1 MRSTLE
7 KTEEMPPYVAA
18 GVALLGVDADFL
30 GVDFALVPFPAGFF
44 DLTGLDCFAGP
55 FVTRPDLVFPRTF
68 FSSTIAGAW
77 SHVVSKGSD
86 TQSSDDGRTTT
97 GDFLVRLTPVFAV
110 LAAGFALL
118 LVVVVAFLGPGFAF
132 VTVAFL
138 VVALVVLGFVEVLLL
153 VVVGFCTRWR

>member
-18 GVALLGVDADFL
+18 GVALLGVDAGFL

-86 TQSSDDGRTTT
+86 AQSSDDG
-97 GDFLVRLTPVFAV
+97 VQRLETSWYA
-110 LAAGFALL
+110 
-118 LVVVVAFLGPGFAF
+118 
-132 VTVAFL
+132 
-138 VVALVVLGFVEVLLL
+138 
-153 VVVGFCTRWR
+153 